1 MIKETYNKVKA
12 IIKGVSDD
20 TTKDLLLNLQKSLEY
35 CMEENSVLREV
46 LRDDF
51 HCKKVKLSSQQKK
64 RLSQKAISLD
74 KHVLE
79 DVAGIFKPETILG
92 WHRDLVGQKY
102 DSSKS
107 SPKNKRGPKPVPQ
120 EYVDAILKFAKR
132 NPSWGYKRIA
142 STMVY
147 LGMKVSA
154 STVKRVLDDYGIV
167 PDPEQKKR
175 IDWERFIS
183 SHMDSLAAT
192 DFFTVEV
199 MTPVALVRYMVL
211 FFIDIKT
218 RKVELAGIANDP
230 DGKWMA
236 QMARNQTDAF
246 DGFLLGKK
254 YLIHDRDPLYTK
266 QFDAIMEGSGIK
278 IKRLPAFMPV
288 MNSFAESFVKSIKT
302 ECINKMIVT
311 SEKQLRYIVKEYIEH
326 YNHERPHRG
335 LGGKMI
341 EPYPQDEKGEIVE
354 FNRLGGLLRSYRR
367 VSTLQAAA

>member
-1 MIKETYNKVKA
+1 MIKDTYNKFKA

-74 KHVLE
+74 KYALE

-92 WHRDLVGQKY
+92 WHRNMVGQKD

-107 SPKNKRGPKPVPQ
+107 SSENKRGPKPVPQ

-142 STMVY
+142 STMEY

-183 SHMDSLAAT
+183 SYMDSLAAT

-199 MTPVALVRYMVL
+199 MTPTALLRYMIL

-218 RKVELAGIANDP
+218 RKVELAGIAHDP

-246 DGFLLGKK
+246 DCFLLGKK
-254 YLIHDRDPLYTK
+254 ISD
-266 QFDAIMEGSGIK
+266 S
-278 IKRLPAFMPV
+278 
-288 MNSFAESFVKSIKT
+288 
-302 ECINKMIVT
+302 
-311 SEKQLRYIVKEYIEH
+311 
-326 YNHERPHRG
+326 
-335 LGGKMI
+335 
-341 EPYPQDEKGEIVE
+341 
-354 FNRLGGLLRSYRR
+354 
-367 VSTLQAAA
+367 